1 MRLFPY
7 LFALFA
13 LIGLSTGGG
22 KISLVEELPGFQ
34 VKGEKVDAC
43 VAYKQF
49 ATLWVPLWN
58 WDAKYVFAQE
68 GAEYGHLLIDKGLL
82 AQLEKK
88 YGGAADAIP
97 FWDKIGGK
105 LLLPIILFL
114 LVRIRTLMRT
124 RNSDS
129 GREREQST
137 WHVKILGI
145 TLLLVYL
152 WLCLA
157 IQVPEGFLNGD
168 NMFNLFLRTAMYGV
182 LGIGV
187 AFVIITAGID
197 LSIGSIVCLSGVLLS
212 LFLSVK
218 YDPSYEEQVFAI
230 DPEQQVIVL
239 GQHSDRFKPGDRLR
253 YYKSTQTRSAV
264 VSLSSVEV
272 TKIPD
277 DAGNLTVSG
286 SLLRVEGLAAGKS
299 RRARDGTVTKLYPV
313 REVDAEKG
321 LVLIEGNHEGL
332 GARDKIRFINPNGGM
347 EEIVLAEA
355 QAEGGNTRLRFE
367 GDTGSLGDEWLAM
380 PRFRDQIMPVPVAL
394 LAVLGIALLL
404 GVVHGLLVTKI
415 HLQPFVVTLCG
426 LLLYRGIS
434 RWLVGDEDTGYGN
447 EYESSL
453 SLLTNGKFVLFT
465 LEEPYGTYSI
475 PYAFFIFLLVAILAA
490 VFLNKTIYGRYMLAL
505 GRNVEAARFS
515 GIDTDRMT
523 IIGYVICTV
532 MAALGGLFFL
542 NYAGSLSPSSHGNFF
557 ELYAI
562 AAAVLGGCSLRGG
575 EGSIYGVVI
584 GTALMVTLKMLIT
597 LMKISDTLEF
607 AIIGI
612 VILVGVIA
620 DELIKKAVARRQA
633 SKG

>member
-286 SLLRVEGLAAGKS
+286 SLLRVEGLDASKS
-299 RRARDGTVTKLYPV
+299 RRARD
-313 REVDAEKG
+313 
-321 LVLIEGNHEGL
+321 
-332 GARDKIRFINPNGGM
+332 
-347 EEIVLAEA
+347 
-355 QAEGGNTRLRFE
+355 
-367 GDTGSLGDEWLAM
+367 
-380 PRFRDQIMPVPVAL
+380 
-394 LAVLGIALLL
+394 
-404 GVVHGLLVTKI
+404 
-415 HLQPFVVTLCG
+415 
-426 LLLYRGIS
+426 
-434 RWLVGDEDTGYGN
+434 
-447 EYESSL
+447 
-453 SLLTNGKFVLFT
+453 
-465 LEEPYGTYSI
+465 
-475 PYAFFIFLLVAILAA
+475 
-490 VFLNKTIYGRYMLAL
+490 
-505 GRNVEAARFS
+505 
-515 GIDTDRMT
+515 
-523 IIGYVICTV
+523 
-532 MAALGGLFFL
+532 
-542 NYAGSLSPSSHGNFF
+542 
-557 ELYAI
+557 
-562 AAAVLGGCSLRGG
+562 
-575 EGSIYGVVI
+575 
-584 GTALMVTLKMLIT
+584 
-597 LMKISDTLEF
+597 
-607 AIIGI
+607 
-612 VILVGVIA
+612 
-620 DELIKKAVARRQA
+620 
-633 SKG
+633 

>member
-1 MRLFPY
+1 M
-7 LFALFA
+7 
-13 LIGLSTGGG
+13 
-22 KISLVEELPGFQ
+22 
-34 VKGEKVDAC
+34 
-43 VAYKQF
+43 
-49 ATLWVPLWN
+49 N
-58 WDAKYVFAQE
+58 
-68 GAEYGHLLIDKGLL
+68 
-82 AQLEKK
+82 
-88 YGGAADAIP
+88 
-97 FWDKIGGK
+97 
-105 LLLPIILFL
+105 
-114 LVRIRTLMRT
+114 
-124 RNSDS
+124 
-129 GREREQST
+129 
-137 WHVKILGI
+137 VKILGI
-145 TLLLVYL
+145 TLLLVTL
-152 WLCLA
+152 WVFLA

-218 YDPSYEEQVFAI
+218 YDPLYEEQVFAI
-230 DPEQQVIVL
+230 DPEQQIIVL
-239 GQHSDRFKPGDRLR
+239 GQKTDRFKPGDRLR

-264 VSLSSVEV
+264 VSLSSVEA

-277 DAGNLTVSG
+277 DAGNLTLSG
-286 SLLRVEGLAAGKS
+286 SLLRVEGLDAGKS
-299 RRARDGTVTKLYPV
+299 RRAMDGTVTKLYPV
-313 REVDAEKG
+313 REVDVEKG

-332 GARDKIRFINPNGGM
+332 GPRDKIRFINPNGGM
-347 EEIVLAEA
+347 EEIVLAGA

-367 GDTGSLGDEWLAM
+367 GDTGSLGEEWLAM
-380 PRFRDQIMPVPVAL
+380 PRFRDQRMPVPVAL

-465 LEEPYGTYSI
+465 LEEPYGTYAI

-542 NYAGSLSPSSHGNFF
+542 NYAGSISPSSHGNFF

-607 AIIGI
+607 AIIGV